1 MVLADSF
8 YYQPVQIDTIN
19 TRVNA
24 DLFAKEGDANGRGMV
39 VQITENGIIKD
50 TTGITLRLQWS
61 HVSVVVS
68 GFTDFEVVDATK
80 GLYSYY
86 TRLQCSIEVELKHS
100 FVLPIMTYSQELATF

>member
-50 TTGITLRLQWS
+50 KQL
-61 HVSVVVS
+61 V
-68 GFTDFEVVDATK
+68 
-80 GLYSYY
+80 
-86 TRLQCSIEVELKHS
+86 LK
-100 FVLPIMTYSQELATF
+100 